1 MDWAFTEEQQ
11 DLEGLARRI
20 LEDRVTEPRLR
31 EIESGSD
38 RYDPDLYA
46 ELAKANLLGIALPEG
61 VGGAGL
67 GVIEQCVLLKEV
79 GRTVA
84 PVPLLPSIVLGAMPI
99 AEFGTDEQ
107 RDRWA
112 RPAVEG
118 ETILTAALVEE
129 LNPDPFEPVTSAER
143 TGDGWR
149 IRGAKTCVPAG
160 PIADL
165 VLVPA
170 STQEGVGVFGV
181 ETGADGVTVER
192 QHVTNKDSEAHIAL
206 EGVEVGPDALLGTVE
221 EGSSVLGWIRDRAVL
236 GVCAHQLGVTERAVE
251 FTAQYTKDREQFDR
265 PIANFQAVGQRMADA
280 YIDVEGI
287 RHTLW
292 QAAWKVSEGLPAA
305 TDLQTAKF
313 WAADA
318 GHRVAHTAVHIH
330 GGTGVDLDNYVH
342 RYFLAAKHNEF
353 VLGNATEQ
361 LRNLGKTLAEEPA

>member
-1 MDWAFTEEQQ
+1 MDWGFTEEQR
-11 DLEGLARRI
+11 DLEGLARQI
-20 LEDRVTEPRLR
+20 LSDRVTESRLR

-38 RYDPDLYA
+38 RYDPDLYG
-46 ELAKANLLGIALPEG
+46 ELAKANLLGIAFPEA

-67 GVIEQCVLLKEV
+67 GVIEQCIVLKEV

-84 PVPLLPSIVLGAMPI
+84 PVPVLSSIVMGAMPI

-107 RDRWA
+107 RERWVK
-112 RPAVEG
+112 PAVQG

-129 LNPDPFEPVTSAER
+129 LNPDPLQPVTSAER
-143 TGDGWR
+143 VGDGWR
-149 IRGAKTCVPAG
+149 IHGAKTCVPAG
-160 PIADL
+160 PVADL

-170 STQEGVGVFGV
+170 STDEGVAVFLL
-181 ETGADGVTVER
+181 EMGADGVTFER
-192 QHVTNKDSEAHIAL
+192 QHVTNKDSEAYISL
-206 EGVEVGPDALLGTVE
+206 EGVEVGPEALLGTVD
-221 EGSSVLGWIRDRAVL
+221 EGEVVLRWIHDRAVL
-236 GVCAHQLGVTERAVE
+236 GVCAHQLGVTERSVE

-280 YIDVEGI
+280 YIDVEGV

-292 QAAWKVSEGLPAA
+292 QAAWKVSEGLPAT

-318 GHRVAHTAVHIH
+318 GHRVAHTTIHIH

-353 VLGNATEQ
+353 ALGNATEQ
-361 LRNLGKTLAEEPA
+361 LRSLGRTLAQEPA

>member
-11 DLEGLARRI
+11 DLEGLARQI
-20 LEDRVTEPRLR
+20 LTDRVTEPRLR
-31 EIESGSD
+31 EIESGDD

-46 ELAKANLLGIALPEG
+46 ELAKANLLGIALPES

-67 GVIEQCVLLKEV
+67 GVIEQCIVLKEV

-84 PVPLLPSIVLGAMPI
+84 PVPLLPSIAMGAAPI
-99 AEFGTDEQ
+99 AEFGTDGQ
-107 RDRWA
+107 RERWVK
-112 RPAVEG
+112 PAVEG
-118 ETILTAALVEE
+118 ELVLTAGLVEE
-129 LNPDPFEPVTSAER
+129 LNPDPLEPVTSAER
-143 TGDGWR
+143 AGDGWR
-149 IRGAKTCVPAG
+149 LRGAKTCVPSG

-170 STQEGVGVFGV
+170 TTPEGVGVFLV
-181 ETGADGVTVER
+181 EPSADGVTVER
-192 QHVTNKDSEAHIAL
+192 QQVTNKDSEAHISL
-206 EGVEVGPDALLGTVE
+206 EGVEVGPDALIGTVE
-221 EGSSVLGWIRDRAVL
+221 EGRSILGWVRDRAVL

-251 FTAQYTKDREQFDR
+251 FTAEYTKERVQFDR
-265 PIANFQAVGQRMADA
+265 PIASFQAVGQRMADA
-280 YIDVEGI
+280 YIDVEGV

-305 TDLQTAKF
+305 AELETAKF

-318 GHRVAHTAVHIH
+318 GHRVAHTTIHVH
-330 GGTGVDLDNYVH
+330 GGTGVDLDNDVH

-361 LRNLGKTLAEEPA
+361 LRSLGKILAEEPA